1 MKNNKSKENF
11 RSVVAKDFRV
21 NKGLYIMIIPV
32 IAYYICFAYL
42 PMFGAV
48 IAFKDYMPIKGI
60 FGSPWVGMKH
70 FVSFFN
76 GPYFAQVLGN
86 TLRLSLLSIVFSFPM
101 PIILALLLNEVKNVR
116 YAKLVQNLTY
126 MPHFISLMVVCGMIK
141 SFTMDTGVVNTVL
154 AIFGFERKT
163 MLLEPSYFA
172 PLYIISGVWQ
182 EVGWNSIVYLAA
194 LSAIDMELY
203 EAARIDGAGR
213 WRQTFAITI
222 PSIIPTIVT
231 MLILKLGGILNVG
244 FEKIIL
250 LYNDATSPVAEVIST
265 YVYKK
270 GLIEQ
275 SWSYSSAVGLFNSVV
290 NFVFLIAADKISR
303 RLTETSLW

>member
-1 MKNNKSKENF
+1 
-11 RSVVAKDFRV
+11 
-21 NKGLYIMIIPV
+21 
-32 IAYYICFAYL
+32 
-42 PMFGAV
+42 
-48 IAFKDYMPIKGI
+48 
-60 FGSPWVGMKH
+60 
-70 FVSFFN
+70 
-76 GPYFAQVLGN
+76 
-86 TLRLSLLSIVFSFPM
+86 
-101 PIILALLLNEVKNVR
+101 
-116 YAKLVQNLTY
+116 
-126 MPHFISLMVVCGMIK
+126 
-141 SFTMDTGVVNTVL
+141 
-154 AIFGFERKT
+154 

-290 NFVFLIAADKISR
+290 NFVFLIAANKISR